1 MSRLQSFIRRLGA
14 QVAVLDRAC
23 ELIAGIPGPVLE
35 IGLGNGRTYDHLRSR
50 LKGREIFAFD
60 RTLAAHPACVPDG
73 RHLILGD
80 FADTLPAMRGR
91 LVRPAALA
99 HCDIGSGDEE
109 QTARLA
115 AWLGP
120 VLMPLLAPGAVVA
133 ADQPLSAP
141 GLKALPLPPGVAAG
155 RYFLYSASST
165 TTGT

>member
-1 MSRLQSFIRRLGA
+1 MSRLQSFIRRLSA

-23 ELIAGIPGPVLE
+23 ELVAGIPGPVLE

-60 RTLAAHPACVPDG
+60 RALAAHPACVPDN

-80 FADTLPAMRGR
+80 FADTLPGMGGR
-91 LVRPAALA
+91 MGRAAALA

-109 QTARLA
+109 ATARLA

-120 VLMPLLAPGAVVA
+120 VLMTLLAPGAVVA
-133 ADQPLSAP
+133 ADQPLAAP
-141 GLKALPLPPGVAAG
+141 GLAPLPLPPSVAEG
-155 RYFLYSASST
+155 RYFLYSAKST